1 MNLKRVCDGKY
12 LHWPPEIDKKDILWL
27 PPGGILDWD
36 DAFVRRCA
44 RGQEYKLEDAPK
56 GSTATPIDHK
66 LFDMARDEF
75 TRAGATQEKAQRPK
89 TELEA
94 SIPKPDPRPR
104 RAQERKNDPV
114 HGSVSPSDPR

>member
-66 LFDMARDEF
+66 LFDMAREELIPECSGLV
-75 TRAGATQEKAQRPK
+75 GAAY
-89 TELEA
+89 
-94 SIPKPDPRPR
+94 R
-104 RAQERKNDPV
+104 RLTDAAP
-114 HGSVSPSDPR
+114 